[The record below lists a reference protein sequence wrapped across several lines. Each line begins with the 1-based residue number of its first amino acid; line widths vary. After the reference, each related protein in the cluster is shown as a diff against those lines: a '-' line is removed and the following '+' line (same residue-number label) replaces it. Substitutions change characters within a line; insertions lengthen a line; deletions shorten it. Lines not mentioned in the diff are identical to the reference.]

1 MTEQISEQE
10 KKSYLIIGLGNPGR
24 EYLGSR
30 HNIGFRVVDH
40 LAEKMGAAFS
50 RLESK
55 ALVAKGEIQGS
66 HLILA
71 KPQTYM
77 NLSGRATGGL
87 LRFYKIPLK
96 NLLVIYDDVDLPF
109 ETLRMRPGGGSAGQ
123 KGMQSI
129 IENLGSPNFPR
140 LRVGVGRPPGQMQA
154 ADYVLQDFSKAQLEA
169 LPFVLE
175 RAAEA
180 VFDFVSN
187 GIESAM
193 NKHNAAS
200 EPS

>member
-24 EYLGSR
+24 EYRGSR